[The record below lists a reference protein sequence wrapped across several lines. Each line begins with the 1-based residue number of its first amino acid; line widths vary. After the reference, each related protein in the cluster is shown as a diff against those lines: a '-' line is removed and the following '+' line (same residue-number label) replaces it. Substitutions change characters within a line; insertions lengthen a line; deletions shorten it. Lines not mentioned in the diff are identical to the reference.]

1 MEQLALWRKGAEVRW
16 GVLFLG
22 FLAVGCQND
31 LKREKVG
38 EIPLGYRGEARL
50 NPYLAAERYLESKGW
65 SADSSR
71 TWSNDDRE
79 TSVIFMPGSF
89 LQTKGMARRALEWI
103 SEGGTLVLTISG
115 GEPERND
122 FTDSWS
128 GPVAEEGDFAG
139 LDELYELFGVA
150 VSYRDEPDFEG
161 EAVEEDG
168 PLSRSWEVARTGR
181 DFGEMALEFEGNAV
195 LTIESGWTWIPE
207 MAGGSRMVG
216 SGYGEGEII
225 FLAHARPLRSPYLAR
240 ADHARFLEYLAANQ
254 REGKLVFLYGSS
266 TSFFGLLWKKGWM
279 VVIAGLGALAAWLWM
294 RIPRFGPVL
303 RDRDVK
309 PVKYGESLTAAA
321 RFLWRTGSLA
331 SLIRPLRERIEL
343 ENEGEVETFYAR
355 LAEQS
360 GMTREEVREA
370 LTMEPRDHGQTLNLV
385 EKLQRL
391 LKR

>member
-1 MEQLALWRKGAEVRW
+1 MVRW
-16 GVLFLG
+16 GVLFVWL
-22 FLAVGCQND
+22 LAVGCQD
-31 LKREKVG
+31 DPPREKVV
-38 EIPLGYRGEARL
+38 EMPLGYRGEARL
-50 NPYLAAERYLESKGW
+50 NPYLAAERYLASKGW
-65 SADSSR
+65 LADSSR

-79 TSVIFMPGSF
+79 TSVILMPGSF
-89 LQTKGMARRALEWI
+89 LQTKGMAKRVLEWI
-103 SEGGTLVLTISG
+103 SDGGTLVLTISG

-122 FTDSWS
+122 FTDSSS
-128 GPVAEEGDFAG
+128 GRVAEEGDYAG
-139 LDELYELFGVA
+139 LDELYERFGVR
-150 VSYRDEPDFEG
+150 VSYRDEPDFEVG
-161 EAVEEDG
+161 AVEEGG
-168 PLSRSWEVARTGR
+168 PLSRSWEVARTGG

-195 LTIESGWTWIPE
+195 LTIESGWNWIPE

-216 SGYGEGEII
+216 CGYGEGEII

-240 ADHARFLEYLAANQ
+240 ADHARFLEFLAAKQ
-254 REGKLVFLYGSS
+254 GRGKVVFLYGSS
-266 TSFFGLLWKKGWM
+266 TSFFGLLWEKGRM
-279 VVIAGLGALAAWLWM
+279 VVMAGLGALGAWLWM

-331 SLIRPLRERIEL
+331 SLIGPLRERIVN
-343 ENEGEVETFYAR
+343 ENGGEVETLYAR

-360 GMTREEVREA
+360 GMTCEEVREA
-370 LTMEPRDHGQTLNLV
+370 LTMEPSDHGQTLNLV